1 MPSLAT
7 SFLTTS
13 ALSSPLTNRD
23 RTCCR
28 RAHSPDR
35 SACSRAAA
43 HDLYVLTSLLLR
55 DKTLPRSSGEGPMST
70 IVHYE
75 CRNLDHLRAGSRRGN
90 GGLVIHHGSVG
101 YCDGLHVDGAHR
113 ARGGAQTSGSRPRS
127 SPVVLSA
134 PELAERVGL
143 IRATKKGHST
153 EGSTIWQGVSASA
166 STRRRGSR
174 VDPASS
180 DVRTGVDSA
189 PTRPAPGAAS
199 LRTSG
204 SKPRTPRRK
213 G

>member
-7 SFLTTS
+7 SLLTTS

-55 DKTLPRSSGEGPMST
+55 DKSFARSTGDARMST

-113 ARGGAQTSGSRPRS
+113 WVATGGVPIEFL
-127 SPVVLSA
+127 VESA
-134 PELAERVGL
+134 PSMDAG
-143 IRATKKGHST
+143 TY
-153 EGSTIWQGVSASA
+153 
-166 STRRRGSR
+166 
-174 VDPASS
+174 
-180 DVRTGVDSA
+180 
-189 PTRPAPGAAS
+189 
-199 LRTSG
+199 RTSDGALVHIRTSPTGKMVVEADDPRGKRADLRVAVKLSDDPDWPDG
-204 SKPRTPRRK
+204 SAAHMTLLHAD
-213 G
+213 